1 MINCNKITFE
11 FSEISF
17 SIQSSKSLSIDSE
30 EVSIDLNDVTFN
42 ITAVNQKSNLKFA
55 YDKHNPIIF
64 CENQDYF
71 FKVEFKEAKDLI
83 PLECF
88 EIIERNT
95 NRNIYLLRFNS
106 MNYVG
111 VLNISFLGVFSSL
124 IEVESIKI
132 NYQEEYNNLLL
143 KITELDVD
151 LTTRARSIFEV
162 SATLGDNLVN
172 DHNLLNTKFAFLKSK
187 ILSGEFELLYNH
199 FLRKPI
205 VRIKEQEEIKNVW
218 EVDSFNIGNYIDGLF
233 DESILDQNGN
243 RIPAKIQT
251 NYFDDEIDTVENQ
264 FIKYVLEFIIQL
276 LEKYKS
282 VITNSNLKI
291 LELEIDECLH
301 RCYNVISNPIFNL
314 ISRLKYFPSKSNSL
328 QVKYPYRDI
337 FYIYMMLFY
346 EVEIQDDTV
355 KDSMSIPLKD
365 LPKLYEYWCLLSII
379 EILNKEFGNSDL
391 DVNEFVKYNSTNLCY
406 VICPTRNGMVYKIN
420 DSKKLVLYYQKNY
433 SVNNIIYEGRSYSH
447 NLDPDISLEL
457 FIRDKLV
464 SIIHFDSKYKLES
477 LTTFKNEDIDKMHTY
492 KDAILG
498 TIGAY
503 VLYPGNVTKSFI
515 QEERNQTKVNQYF
528 PSVGAFVLNI
538 ANADIGS
545 EHNAVLK
552 LINEFVRIESSLDNN
567 GIFTNS
573 ENDYNYIKRLID

>member
-1 MINCNKITFE
+1 MINCTKIAFE
-11 FSEISF
+11 INEILF

-30 EVSIDLNDVTFN
+30 DVSIESNGVLFN
-42 ITAVNQKSNLKFA
+42 ITTINQKSNLGFA
-55 YDKHNPIIF
+55 SDRRCPLIF

-71 FKVEFKEAKDLI
+71 FKVEFKETKDLVSQ
-83 PLECF
+83 ECF
-88 EIIERNT
+88 EVIERN
-95 NRNIYLLRFNS
+95 NNKNIYLLRFNS
-106 MNYVG
+106 SNYVG
-111 VLNISFLGVFSSL
+111 VLNLSFLGVFSSL

-143 KITELDVD
+143 KIAELDVD

-162 SATLGDNLVN
+162 SAGLGDNIIN
-172 DHNLLNTKFAFLKSK
+172 DDNLLTTKFAFLKAK
-187 ILSGEFELLYNH
+187 ILSGELELLYNH

-205 VRIKEQEEIKNVW
+205 VRIKEEEEIKNIW
-218 EVDSFNIGNYIDGLF
+218 EIDSFNISNYIDGLLS
-233 DESILDQNGN
+233 DSIIDQIGN
-243 RIPAKIQT
+243 RIPAKINT

-264 FIKYVLEFIIQL
+264 FIKYVLEFIVQL

-282 VITNSNLKI
+282 LISNSNLNI
-291 LELEIDECLH
+291 LELEIEECLN
-301 RCYNVISNPIFNL
+301 RCYNIISNPIFNL
-314 ISRLKYFPSKSNSL
+314 ISRLKYFPSKSNAL

-346 EVEIQDDTV
+346 EVEIQDTTIENSMTV
-355 KDSMSIPLKD
+355 PLKD

-379 EILNKEFGNSDL
+379 ELLNKEFGNSDL
-391 DVNEFVKYNSTNLCY
+391 VINEFVKYNSQNLCY
-406 VICPTRNGMVYKIN
+406 VICPTRNGMTYN
-420 DSKKLVLYYQKNY
+420 LNNGKKLVLYYQKSY

-457 FIRDKLV
+457 FIEDKLV
-464 SIIHFDSKYKLES
+464 AIIHFDSKYKLES

-503 VLYPGNVTKSFI
+503 VLYPGNVTESYI
-515 QEERNQTKVNQYF
+515 QEERNQKKLNQYF

-538 ANADIGS
+538 ANNNISS
-545 EHNAVLK
+545 EQNAVLK
-552 LINEFVRIESSLDNN
+552 LINEFVNIDSSLTSN
-567 GIFTNS
+567 GIFINS
-573 ENDYNYIKRLID
+573 EKEYNYINRLID